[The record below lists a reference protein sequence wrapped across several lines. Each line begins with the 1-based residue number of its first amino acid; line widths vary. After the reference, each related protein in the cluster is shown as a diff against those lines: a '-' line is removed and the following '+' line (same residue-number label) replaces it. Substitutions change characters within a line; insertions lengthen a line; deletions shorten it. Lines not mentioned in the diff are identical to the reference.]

1 LSYCRALIV
10 FFGAAMV
17 LVPSVL
23 CAERERERERAV
35 AGTMMLIWLVRTQ
48 ASWTGMNRLLISEI
62 SEIESTWVY
71 SGVAAIDTL
80 VM

>member
-23 CAERERERERAV
+23 CAERERERERES
-35 AGTMMLIWLVRTQ
+35 G
-48 ASWTGMNRLLISEI
+48 SWYNDADMVGQD
-62 SEIESTWVY
+62 
-71 SGVAAIDTL
+71 SGVVDRNEPVAHI
-80 VM
+80 